1 MKKVLLTTCGAIIV
15 GLLMIS
21 SATAVPKAN
30 SDPLMDIISDI
41 EKNKQLL
48 EENINN
54 KTFDQTTRESIDLL
68 INKIKDA
75 MYTITPNLKIGGLID
90 LLIKIIQWLITFIQQ
105 LINVISAIY
114 NIVELIYT
122 LVTVLMTLYN
132 LIIQLIEFIQDI
144 LNPQPLKSI

>member
-1 MKKVLLTTCGAIIV
+1 MKKILLTTCGAIIV

-21 SATAVPKAN
+21 SATAVPKVN
-30 SDPLMDIISDI
+30 SDPLMDIITDI

-54 KTFDQTTRESIDLL
+54 KTFDLKTKESINQL
-68 INKIKDA
+68 INKIKDTF
-75 MYTITPNLKIGGLID
+75 YNITPNLKLGGLID

-105 LINVISAIY
+105 LITVISAIY

-122 LVTVLMTLYN
+122 LITVLFTLYN
-132 LIIQLIEFIQDI
+132 LILQLIEFIQDI
-144 LNPQPLKSI
+144 LNPEPSKSI